1 LTHSTVKHDVFHAIA
16 DPTRRSIL
24 IMLAEKEM
32 SIAAITSCF
41 PVSRTAVNK
50 HLKVLCQAG
59 LAASEKAGRET
70 VYSLEPQ
77 PLEELKNWLLYFEEY
92 WDNKLSALKNF
103 TENNNG

>member
-1 LTHSTVKHDVFHAIA
+1 MFHAIA

-32 SIAAITSCF
+32 SIAAIASCF

-59 LAASEKAGRET
+59 LAASEKTGRET
-70 VYSLEPQ
+70 VYSLKPQ
-77 PLEELKNWLLYFEEY
+77 PLEELKNWLQFFEVY
-92 WDNKLSALKNF
+92 WDNKLLALKKF